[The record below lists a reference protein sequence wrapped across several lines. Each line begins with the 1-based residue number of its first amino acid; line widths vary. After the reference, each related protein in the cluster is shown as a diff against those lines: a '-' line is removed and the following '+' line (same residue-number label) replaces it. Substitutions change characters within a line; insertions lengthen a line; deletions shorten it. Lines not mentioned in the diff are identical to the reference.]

1 MRYLMKQFG
10 PILGILLFAAIIIG
24 TALSPSS
31 CASSDS
37 SDRELSFAQAGLSAA
52 RIAYS
57 IAQAELTAKL
67 ADPTTPPLERQLAT
81 VAAKEAGDAL
91 AKEQARVD
99 KLIAD
104 RAAAKL
110 AAAQAAADKEAA
122 ASLPEGTLTPASTPP
137 GPVNPLLPAPPKE

>member
-10 PILGILLFAAIIIG
+10 PLLGILLFAAIIIG
-24 TALSPSS
+24 TAFTPSS
-31 CASSDS
+31 CASTDS

-57 IAQAELTAKL
+57 VAKTELDLKL

-81 VAAKEAGDAL
+81 AAAKEAGDAL

-110 AAAQAAADKEAA
+110 AAAQATADK
-122 ASLPEGTLTPASTPP
+122 EGTLTPASTP
-137 GPVNPLLPAPPKE
+137 LLPAPPN